1 MMKEDIKQNTQD
13 ETNLVPLQGLGVS
26 QNHYDTL
33 VIGGG
38 IAGQEAA
45 LSLADMGHEV
55 LLVDKAL
62 SIGGKMI
69 QLSKVFPTLDCA
81 ACITTPKMSETARHP
96 KITLALNSEVDGIY
110 KEGDDFNVQIS
121 KKARYVIQEDCTG
134 CAQCESVCPEVRS
147 DDYNAN
153 LAGRKVAYIPFNLA
167 NPRIATID
175 RQDHSAPCINE
186 CPGGV
191 KPYGYITLARNGQ
204 YEEAMKLHLEDIPFP
219 GSLGRACY
227 APCQNACTRASL
239 EGAVDIRKT
248 KRFFADWYYEKY
260 PEAPEVEIKNKTD
273 KKIAVIGSGPAG
285 ITAAYHLALKGH
297 AVTIFEAAPAAGGM
311 LRLTLPEYRA
321 PKSVVDRDLKNIT
334 VLGVKIECNQKI
346 TDLKAL
352 KEKGFDAVFVSVG
365 THDAVKSG
373 TDGSDLNGITD
384 CLTFLREANIGK
396 KENLNGKRVMVIG
409 GGNTAIDAARTSLR
423 LGAEKVTVIYRR
435 SREEMPCFAPEIHE
449 AEEEGVEIMIL
460 RNPVK
465 YIGENG
471 NIKQV
476 QLVKMQLGEKDA
488 SGRRSPEAIKG
499 SEYIENVDYVIE
511 AIGLKPSTSPFAGQI
526 DLNKNGTIVADKKTL
541 QTSVDY
547 IFAGGDTVTGATT
560 LIEAA
565 GQGKK
570 AAFYMDKYLRGLNM
584 LDFEDGDKLPAVDKT
599 KVLGKYNGQI
609 KPAIAGGMM
618 PLEQRATSW
627 DEVEQTYTEAELKA
641 STERCLDCS
650 NCRECHQCITACPSN
665 AIDFTQK
672 TKVMDTK
679 VKSVIV
685 TTGYK
690 LFPPSGKPNYG
701 YTKYANVID
710 SMQMDRLI
718 APTRPFN
725 NVLRPGDGK
734 VPDNIAYVLCTG
746 SRDSAIENSGC
757 GADCEN
763 NPICS
768 QICCMYSIK
777 QAQLLMGAL
786 PMADITIYYMDIRA
800 FGKGYEEFFMEA
812 KSMGVN
818 FVKGKVA
825 KIREN
830 ENGSGDLIL
839 RYEDITKGIVKEAK
853 HDLVVLSVGV
863 VPNKDVPQMF
873 KSHKLELDEFNFVKQ
888 TDELISPALTSIEG
902 VYVAGA
908 ASGPKD
914 IPDSILS
921 AGAAA
926 SEVAGYLASPRPSP
940 KERES
945 ASFKVMQK

>member
-1 MMKEDIKQNTQD
+1 MDSKNTD
-13 ETNLVPLQGLGVS
+13 FDALI
-26 QNHYDTL
+26 
-33 VIGGG
+33 IGGG

-45 LSLADMGHEV
+45 LSLADMDHKV
-55 LLVDKAL
+55 LLVEKGL

-96 KITLALNSEVDGIY
+96 NITLMLNSEIEGIN
-110 KEGDDFNVQIS
+110 KVGDDFQVNIS
-121 KKARYVIQEDCTG
+121 KNPRYVIQENCTG
-134 CAQCESVCPEVRS
+134 CQQCEVACPEVRN
-147 DDYNAN
+147 DEYNCN
-153 LAGRKVAYIPFNLA
+153 LAGRKVAYIPFSLA

-175 RQDHSAPCINE
+175 RQDQSAPCINE

-191 KPYGYITLARNGQ
+191 KAYGYITLARNGQ

-227 APCQNACTRASL
+227 SPCQNACTRAGL
-239 EGAVDIRKT
+239 DTAVDIRKI
-248 KRFFADWYYEKY
+248 KRYFADYYYEKY
-260 PEAPEVEIKNKTD
+260 PEAPAVEIKIETG

-285 ITAAYHLALKGH
+285 LTAAYHLASKGH
-297 AVTIFEAAPAAGGM
+297 KVKIFEAAPQAGGM
-311 LRLTLPEYRA
+311 LKLALPEYRA
-321 PKSVVDRDLKNIT
+321 PKNVVDRDIQNVT
-334 VLGVKIECNQKI
+334 VLGVEIECNRKI
-346 TDLKAL
+346 EDLNDLK
-352 KEKGFDAVFVSVG
+352 KEGFDIVFVSVG
-365 THDAVKSG
+365 THKTVTLG
-373 TDGSDLNGITD
+373 VEGSNLNGIVS
-384 CLTFLREANIGK
+384 CLDFLREANIGK
-396 KENLNGKRVMVIG
+396 KENLSGKKVMVIG

-423 LGAEKVTVIYRR
+423 LGAEKVTVVYRR
-435 SREEMPCFAPEIHE
+435 SREEMPCFAPEIQE
-449 AEEEGVEIMIL
+449 AEEEGAEIMIL

-465 YIGENG
+465 FIGEG
-471 NIKQV
+471 GKLKKV
-476 QLVKMQLGEKDA
+476 QLIKMKLGELDA
-488 SGRRSPEAIKG
+488 SGRRQSIPVEG
-499 SEYIENVDYVIE
+499 SEYMEDVDYVIE
-511 AIGLKPSTSPFAGQI
+511 AIGLKPETASFAK
-526 DLNKNGTIVADKKTL
+526 DVELNKNGTIKVNVKTL
-541 QTSVDY
+541 QTSNSF

-570 AAFYMDKYLRGLNM
+570 AAFYIDKYLQNLNM
-584 LDFEDGDKLPAVDKT
+584 NNFEFGDKLPAADKT
-599 KVLGKYNGQI
+599 KVYQKYGDQ
-609 KPAIAGGMM
+609 KMPAIKNGSI
-618 PLEQRATSW
+618 PVNQRINSFS
-627 DEVEQTYTEAELKA
+627 EVEFTYTEEELKA
-641 STERCLDCS
+641 STARCMDCS
-650 NCRECHQCITACPSN
+650 NCRECHQCVSACPAN
-665 AIDFTQK
+665 AIDFSQRKQTV
-672 TKVMDTK
+672 TKS
-679 VKSVIV
+679 VKSVVV

-690 LFPPSGKPNYG
+690 LFPPSGKPEYG
-701 YTKYANVID
+701 YAKYANVID

-718 APTRPFN
+718 APTRPYN

-734 VPDNIAYVLCTG
+734 TPDNIAYVLCTG
-746 SRDSAIENSGC
+746 SRDSSIENSGC
-757 GADCEN
+757 GADCDN

-800 FGKGYEEFFMEA
+800 FGKGYEDFFQQS

-839 RYEDITKGIVKEAK
+839 RYEDVTKGVVKEAK

-863 VPNKDVPQMF
+863 VPNKEVPQMF
-873 KSHKLELDEFNFVKQ
+873 TNQKLELDRFNFVKQ

-902 VYVAGA
+902 VFVAGA

-921 AGAAA
+921 AGCAA
-926 SEVAGYLASPRPSP
+926 SEVAGYLSG
-940 KERES
+940 KEINVDKNLSLVNR
-945 ASFKVMQK
+945 